1 MLVVDDGS
9 TDGTADTVR
18 AFGDDHITFVDRSDE
33 PIHGLTASVIDGI
46 LLTRTEYFVVIDGD
60 MQHPPEKIGEIVDV
74 LRNGCDL
81 VVGVREAVPGWQ
93 WRRRVISDVAAML
106 GQVTLRLRG
115 APECSDILSG
125 FFGAKTRFVA
135 PYIRKYTYRFE
146 MNGFKI
152 LFDLLKMLPGD
163 VRIREVLYVFGE
175 RGFGSSKMEI
185 SHIHSYMKSLVT

>member
-33 PIHGLTASVIDGI
+33 PIHGLTASVVDGI
-46 LLTRTEYFVVIDGD
+46 LLTKTEYFVVIDGD

-74 LRNGCDL
+74 LRSGCNL

-93 WRRRVISDVAAML
+93 WHRRVISDVADIL

-115 APECSDILSG
+115 APKCSDILSG
-125 FFGAKTRFVA
+125 FFGAKTGFVA
-135 PYIRKYTYRFE
+135 PYLRKYTYRFE

-163 VRIREVLYVFGE
+163 IRIREVHYVFGE

-185 SHIHSYMKSLVT
+185 SHILSYIKSLVI